1 MPDTERSRRR
11 PEFRKGRPTLT
22 RERIA
27 RAALEIL
34 GEAGPAELTMRNVG
48 ERLGVSP
55 RALYNYVADR
65 RDLLGEIVAAC
76 QADRPEP
83 RLDPKDWRDSLR
95 THCRELRAWYRG
107 HPGMLALAHTEDLTP
122 FTSPDMLRADDAV
135 VAFFLHIGLSPTA
148 AHRAWSITVLQ
159 VAGFAEVWDTWH
171 DRPPPGTDPATWTG
185 IPPATPAGDL
195 PYLRQVAGTAE
206 SPDELFETVVTML
219 VAGIEGML

>member
-34 GEAGPAELTMRNVG
+34 GDAGPAELTMRNVG

-55 RALYNYVADR
+55 RALYNYVDDR
-65 RDLLGEIVAAC
+65 RDLLGEIVAVC
-76 QADRPEP
+76 QADRPVP
-83 RLDPKDWRDSLR
+83 RLDPGDWRDSLR
-95 THCRELRAWYRG
+95 AYCRELRGWYRG
-107 HPGMLALAHTEDLTP
+107 HPGMLALARAEDLTP

-135 VAFFLHIGLSPTA
+135 VAFFLDIGLSPA
-148 AHRAWSITVLQ
+148 AARRAWSVTVLQ

-171 DRPPPGTDPATWTG
+171 DRPPPGAEPAAWTG
-185 IPPATPAGDL
+185 IPPAASDADL
-195 PYLRQVAGTAE
+195 PHLRAVAGAAE
-206 SPDELFETVVTML
+206 APDELFETVMTML
-219 VAGIEGML
+219 VAGVEAMF